1 MRFLLDGNLPRSAA
15 PMLRQLGH
23 DAVDVRDIGLRSAPD
38 DVIADHARGN
48 RLTLVTRDFDFADIR
63 NYPPDD
69 YAGIVV
75 LQLHDDATAPQIVKL
90 LETFAQREAWLG
102 QVSGRLAIV
111 EVGRVRFRPA

>member
-1 MRFLLDGNLPRSAA
+1 
-15 PMLRQLGH
+15 MLRELGH

-38 DVIADHARGN
+38 DVIADHARSN

-63 NYPPDD
+63 NYPPD
-69 YAGIVV
+69 
-75 LQLHDDATAPQIVKL
+75 
-90 LETFAQREAWLG
+90 ELG